1 VTYSGYALNVSLNH
15 TKLVFDNWNSTWD
28 NSWVNPYNN
37 TWYNHTLS
45 TYNTY
50 NDAWLSTY
58 NVTYNNYPNILNETL
73 LALSINSTLNIQNL
87 LNSTGI
93 YSTPLTINT
102 TLNMQVLYNSTALLI
117 VQMVNTTANI
127 QNLLNGTGIY
137 STPLTINTTLNI
149 QVLYNSTSLIFAQM
163 NNNTATLQM
172 LLNSTGIYSLP
183 LTINSTMNIQNLI
196 NNTQGWTLNFSKLY
210 INGTQVL
217 GVGVPPNAIMAFN
230 QATCPTGW
238 VLADGTSGTPD
249 LRGIFLRGS
258 GTSGI
263 LNYSNGS
270 LGRFSAT
277 YGLYKNDSL
286 QGHNHIISYAYDT
299 INSANAVVVGGG
311 GATGPIVY
319 AATLSTD
326 GINGVPR
333 TGAETNPAY
342 YATIYCVKTAEDTS
356 VSNSIW
362 GESGNNIILQ
372 NTSKNLIINNTNF
385 FINTTS
391 GNVGIGTTSPNATL
405 NINASNALTQDLL
418 LVKGGGS
425 SGNYGFRVQAANA
438 DTLFFVNTL
447 TYNVGIG
454 TTSPVATLEVNG
466 SINSKSGTTAVLVS
480 AAVET
485 IFTIKANEIWEV
497 YAMASDGNSDWKLD
511 AVVWAHGADD
521 ARIVVR
527 TGTNMDCVYSG
538 TSIQLKNTSGT
549 NSAFK
554 WVVIRVK

>member
-1 VTYSGYALNVSLNH
+1 MKKGKRDLQLLLYVIFIILLTINFISAAAIGEDLHLNIQTTNSTGSVVTGTFNFTFNISTTSDCANVVYTNYTNLTTDSRGIISYYLNNVVLNFSDQYWLCYYRDGVLINNSKIARTPHTYRAKNITISGIEPDANLDIGIFNITSSWFFGLYNWIIGLIGIGSSNNYLIFNGSTLSFNETYLNGTILSEGIRLGFNSTYNATYSGYALNVSLNH

-28 NSWVNPYNN
+28 NSWINVYNN

-73 LALSINSTLNIQNL
+73 LTLSINSTINIQNL

-93 YSTPLTINT
+93 YSTPLTINS
-102 TLNMQVLYNSTALLI
+102 TLNIGNLYNSTALI
-117 VQMVNTTANI
+117 FAQMNNNTNTLQI
-127 QNLLNGTGIY
+127 LLNGTGIY
-137 STPLTINTTLNI
+137 STPLTINTTANIGNLYNVTANMIANLTFLQNFTLANI
-149 QVLYNSTSLIFAQM
+149 QSFLNNTNMWFNSLSVGSSNKIGDFYVVGNSYFNISGAQNFSVFNTIGTSLFH
-163 NNNTATLQM
+163 
-172 LLNSTGIYSLP
+172 
-183 LTINSTMNIQNLI
+183 
-196 NNTQGWTLNFSKLY
+196 
-210 INGTQVL
+210 INGT
-217 GVGVPPNAIMAFN
+217 
-230 QATCPTGW
+230 
-238 VLADGTSGTPD
+238 
-249 LRGIFLRGS
+249 
-258 GTSGI
+258 
-263 LNYSNGS
+263 NG
-270 LGRFSAT
+270 
-277 YGLYKNDSL
+277 Y
-286 QGHNHIISYAYDT
+286 
-299 INSANAVVVGGG
+299 
-311 GATGPIVY
+311 
-319 AATLSTD
+319 
-326 GINGVPR
+326 
-333 TGAETNPAY
+333 
-342 YATIYCVKTAEDTS
+342 
-356 VSNSIW
+356 
-362 GESGNNIILQ
+362 
-372 NTSKNLIINNTNF
+372 
-385 FINTTS
+385 
-391 GNVGIGTTSPNATL
+391 
-405 NINASNALTQDLL
+405 
-418 LVKGGGS
+418 
-425 SGNYGFRVQAANA
+425 
-438 DTLFFVNTL
+438 
-447 TYNVGIG
+447 VGIG

>member
-1 VTYSGYALNVSLNH
+1 MKRGILFVFVILSIISLSIISASVPQTINVQGKLTNSTGSVLTGTYNITFRIYNSYTGGTELWNSNNLTLITDSGGVYNAMLNVNNLSFDEQYYLGITVNLDSEMSPRINLTSSPYTYRAKNITISGIEPDANLDIGIFNITSSWFFGLYNWIIGLIGIGSSNNYLIFNGSTLSFNETYLNGTILSEGIRLGFNSTYNATYSGYALNVSLNH

-28 NSWVNPYNN
+28 NSWINVYNN

-73 LALSINSTLNIQNL
+73 LTLSINSTINIQNL

-93 YSTPLTINT
+93 YSTPLTINS
-102 TLNMQVLYNSTALLI
+102 TLNIGNLYNSTALI
-117 VQMVNTTANI
+117 FAQMNNNTNTLQI
-127 QNLLNGTGIY
+127 LLNGTGIY
-137 STPLTINTTLNI
+137 STPLTINTTANIGNLYNVTANMIANLTFLQNFTLANI
-149 QVLYNSTSLIFAQM
+149 QSFLNNTNMWFNSLSVGSSNKIGDFYVVGNSYFNISGAQNFSVFNTIGTSLFH
-163 NNNTATLQM
+163 
-172 LLNSTGIYSLP
+172 
-183 LTINSTMNIQNLI
+183 
-196 NNTQGWTLNFSKLY
+196 
-210 INGTQVL
+210 INGT
-217 GVGVPPNAIMAFN
+217 
-230 QATCPTGW
+230 
-238 VLADGTSGTPD
+238 
-249 LRGIFLRGS
+249 
-258 GTSGI
+258 
-263 LNYSNGS
+263 NG
-270 LGRFSAT
+270 
-277 YGLYKNDSL
+277 Y
-286 QGHNHIISYAYDT
+286 
-299 INSANAVVVGGG
+299 
-311 GATGPIVY
+311 
-319 AATLSTD
+319 
-326 GINGVPR
+326 
-333 TGAETNPAY
+333 
-342 YATIYCVKTAEDTS
+342 
-356 VSNSIW
+356 
-362 GESGNNIILQ
+362 
-372 NTSKNLIINNTNF
+372 
-385 FINTTS
+385 
-391 GNVGIGTTSPNATL
+391 
-405 NINASNALTQDLL
+405 
-418 LVKGGGS
+418 
-425 SGNYGFRVQAANA
+425 
-438 DTLFFVNTL
+438 
-447 TYNVGIG
+447 VGIG